1 MRSII
6 AVGLVVILAGC
17 VQAMPSGGAWQV
29 PAEGPPLNA
38 GAVMQL
44 AGKTCWGFFDKGIN
58 SENARGAV
66 FIRFSPSPPI
76 GDFWNKWGKEAQAA
90 AQRGNP
96 DGYDYV
102 GKTTVAQLTPAGT
115 EITFQRPTSPGNRA
129 VMSFDWFIRPAS
141 PGNYAMRAVNSRDN
155 NRGAVG
161 ELHCS

>member
-1 MRSII
+1 MRSIV

-17 VQAMPSGGAWQV
+17 IQAQPSVGAWQV

-38 GAVMQL
+38 GVVMQL

-58 SENARGAV
+58 AETARGAV

-90 AQRGNP
+90 AHRDNP
-96 DGYDYV
+96 DGYDYW

-115 EITFQRPTSPGNRA
+115 EITFQRPTNPGNRV
-129 VMSFDWFIRPAS
+129 VMSFDWFIRPTS
-141 PGNYAMRAVNSRDN
+141 PGNYAMRAVNSRDT